1 MAGLPRSPATVASYT
16 LPDPMAT
23 LTQDR
28 KRALRTELE
37 GILGRGG
44 VLSDPDELL
53 TYESDGLTL
62 FRALADY
69 VVFPTSA
76 ESVAA
81 VVKLANRE
89 GLPFVARGAGTGL
102 SGGCL
107 PTEGGIVI
115 SLMRMNRVLEIDY
128 DNQIAVVEPGLVN
141 LHLSWKVGPQGYY
154 YAPDPS
160 SQQACT
166 IGGNIAN
173 NSGGPHTL
181 KYGVTTNHVLGLEVV
196 MPDGEIVWLGGKTRD
211 SQGYDLVGVFVGSE
225 GTFGIATKIV
235 VRILKKPQ
243 AVKTVL
249 AVFDQV
255 DQASTAVSEIIAR
268 GLVPAAVE
276 MIDQLTIGAVEDAF
290 GCGYP
295 RDAAAALLVEL
306 DGLTVGIE
314 TQAERIVAACRESG
328 ARDVR
333 TAKDEAERQLLWK
346 GRKSAFGAYGR
357 VSPAYMVM
365 DGVIPRTRLPYVL
378 RRVNEIVDAHGL
390 RVGNV
395 FHAGDGNLHPN
406 ILYDPR
412 RPGEEARV
420 VAAGA
425 EIMKVCAEVGGSISG
440 EHGIGLE
447 KADFM
452 PFIFSTA
459 DLDLMQRLKH
469 AFNPTGL
476 CNPGKVFPTRKTC
489 GEAGAVAYRPHAIE
503 EQGLAQRF

>member
-1 MAGLPRSPATVASYT
+1 MS
-16 LPDPMAT
+16 T
-23 LTQDR
+23 LTAPH
-28 KRALRTELE
+28 KHALRQELE
-37 GILGRGG
+37 AIVGRGG

-53 TYESDGLTL
+53 VYESDGLTL
-62 FRALADY
+62 FRALADF
-69 VVFPTSA
+69 VVFPTTA
-76 ESVAA
+76 EDVSA
-81 VVKLANRE
+81 VVKLANRKS
-89 GLPFVARGAGTGL
+89 LPFVARGAGTGL

-107 PTEGGIVI
+107 PSEGGIVI
-115 SLMRMNRVLEIDY
+115 SLMRMNRVLEVDY

-141 LHLSWKVGPQGYY
+141 LHLSWAVGPRGYY

-211 SQGYDLVGVFVGSE
+211 THGYDLAGVFVGSE
-225 GTFGIATKIV
+225 GTFGIATKVV
-235 VRILKKPQ
+235 VRILRKPQ

-249 AVFDQV
+249 GVFDRV
-255 DQASTAVSEIIAR
+255 PQASAAVSEIIAR

-276 MIDQLTIGAVEDAF
+276 MIDQLTIQAVEDAF

-306 DGLTVGIE
+306 DGLQAGIE
-314 TQAERIVAACRESG
+314 TQAARIVQACRDAG
-328 ARDVR
+328 AREVR
-333 TAKDEAERQLLWK
+333 TARDEAERALLWK

-365 DGVIPRTRLPYVL
+365 DGVIPRTKLPYVL
-378 RRVNEIVDAHGL
+378 ERVNAIVDAHGL

-412 RPGEEARV
+412 KPGEEARV

-425 EIMKVCAEVGGSISG
+425 EIMKLCADVGGSISG

-452 PFIFSTA
+452 PFIFSAA
-459 DLDLMQRLKH
+459 DLTLMQRLKD
-469 AFNPTGL
+469 AFNPAGL
-476 CNPGKVFPTRKTC
+476 CNPGKVFPTRKSC
-489 GEAGAVAYRPHAIE
+489 VEVGPAAYRPHPIE
-503 EQGLAQRF
+503 EKGLAQRF

>member
-1 MAGLPRSPATVASYT
+1 MAPLAAAQK
-16 LPDPMAT
+16 L
-23 LTQDR
+23 Q
-28 KRALRTELE
+28 LRRELE
-37 GILGRGG
+37 AMLGRGA
-44 VLSDPDELL
+44 VLSDPEELL
-53 TYESDGLTL
+53 VYESDGLTL
-62 FRALADY
+62 FRALADF
-69 VVFPTSA
+69 VVFPASA
-76 ESVAA
+76 EHVSA

-89 GLPFVARGAGTGL
+89 ALPFVARGAGTGL

-107 PTEGGIVI
+107 PAEGGIVI
-115 SLMRMNRVLEIDY
+115 SLMRMNRVLEVDY
-128 DNQIAVVEPGLVN
+128 DNQLAVVEPGLVN
-141 LHLSWKVGPQGYY
+141 LHLSWAVGPRGFY

-196 MPDGEIVWLGGKTRD
+196 MPDGEIVWLGGKTRAAP
-211 SQGYDLVGVFVGSE
+211 GYDLAGVFVGSE

-249 AVFDQV
+249 AAFDEI
-255 DQASTAVSEIIAR
+255 DRASAAVSAIIGR
-268 GLVPAAVE
+268 GLVPAAME
-276 MIDQLTIGAVEDAF
+276 MIDHLTIQAVEDAF
-290 GCGYP
+290 NCGYP
-295 RDAAAALLVEL
+295 RDADAALLIEL
-306 DGLTVGIE
+306 DGLAVGME
-314 TQAERIVAACRESG
+314 VQAERIVEACREAG
-328 ARDVR
+328 AREIR
-333 TAKDEAERQLLWK
+333 TAKTEAERQLLWK

-365 DGVIPRTRLPYVL
+365 DGVIPRTKLPYVL
-378 RRVNEIVDAHGL
+378 SRVNEIVAAHGL

-412 RPGEEARV
+412 KPGEEERV

-447 KADFM
+447 KR
-452 PFIFSTA
+452 S
-459 DLDLMQRLKH
+459 
-469 AFNPTGL
+469 
-476 CNPGKVFPTRKTC
+476 
-489 GEAGAVAYRPHAIE
+489 E
-503 EQGLAQRF
+503 EH

>member
-1 MAGLPRSPATVASYT
+1 MTDA
-16 LPDPMAT
+16 
-23 LTQDR
+23 R
-28 KRALRTELE
+28 KRSLRRELE
-37 GILGRGG
+37 AIVGRDG
-44 VLSDPDELL
+44 VLSDPEELL
-53 TYESDGLTL
+53 VYESDGLTL
-62 FRALADY
+62 FRALADF
-69 VVFPTSA
+69 VVFPRSA
-76 ESVAA
+76 EDVAA
-81 VVKLANRE
+81 IVRLANRE
-89 GLPFVARGAGTGL
+89 ALPFVARGAGTGL

-107 PTEGGIVI
+107 PSEGGVVI
-115 SLMRMNRVLEIDY
+115 SLMRMNRVLEVDY

-141 LHLSWKVGPQGYY
+141 LHLSWAVGPKGFY

-196 MPDGEIVWLGGKTRD
+196 LPDGEIAWLGGRTRD
-211 SQGYDLVGVFVGSE
+211 ALGYDLAGVFVGSE
-225 GTFGIATKIV
+225 GTFGVATKVV
-235 VRILKKPQ
+235 VRILRKPQ

-249 AVFDQV
+249 AVFDEV
-255 DQASTAVSEIIAR
+255 TQASEAVSAVIAR
-268 GLVPAAVE
+268 GLVPAAME
-276 MIDQLTIGAVEDAF
+276 MIDQLTIQAVEDAF

-295 RDAAAALLVEL
+295 RDAAAALLIEV
-306 DGLTVGIE
+306 DGLAAGMESQV
-314 TQAERIVAACRESG
+314 ERIVAACRESG
-328 ARDVR
+328 AREVR
-333 TAKDEAERQLLWK
+333 TARDEAERQLLWK

-378 RRVNEIVDAHGL
+378 NRVNQIVETHGL

-412 RPGEEARV
+412 TPGEEARV

-452 PFIFSTA
+452 PFIFSAA
-459 DLDLMQRLKH
+459 DLEFMRRLKD
-469 AFNPTGL
+469 AFNPGGL
-476 CNPGKVFPTRKTC
+476 CNPGKIFPTKKSC
-489 GEAGAVAYRPHAIE
+489 VEVGPVPYRPHAIE
-503 EQGLAQRF
+503 EKGLAQRF

>member
-1 MAGLPRSPATVASYT
+1 MV
-16 LPDPMAT
+16 T
-23 LTQDR
+23 LTASN
-28 KRALRTELE
+28 KHALRQELE
-37 GILGRGG
+37 AIVGRGG

-53 TYESDGLTL
+53 VYESDGLTL
-62 FRALADY
+62 FRALADF

-76 ESVAA
+76 EHVSAI
-81 VVKLANRE
+81 VKVANRE
-89 GLPFVARGAGTGL
+89 SMPFVARGAGTGL

-107 PTEGGIVI
+107 PSEGGIVI
-115 SLMRMNRVLEIDY
+115 SLMRMNRVIEVDY

-141 LHLSWKVGPQGYY
+141 LHLSWAVGPRGYY

-196 MPDGEIVWLGGKTRD
+196 MPDGEIVWLGGRTRD
-211 SQGYDLVGVFVGSE
+211 ALGYDLAGVFVGSE
-225 GTFGIATKIV
+225 GTFGIATKVV

-249 AVFDQV
+249 AVFDAV
-255 DQASTAVSEIIAR
+255 SKASAAVSEIIGR

-276 MIDQLTIGAVEDAF
+276 MIDQLTIQAVEDAF

-306 DGLTVGIE
+306 DGLRVGIE
-314 TQAERIVAACRESG
+314 TQAERIVQACRDAG
-328 ARDVR
+328 AREVR
-333 TAKDEAERQLLWK
+333 TARDEAERALLWK

-357 VSPAYMVM
+357 ISPAYMVM
-365 DGVIPRTRLPYVL
+365 DGVIPRTKLPYVL
-378 RRVNEIVDAHGL
+378 DRVNEIVAEHGL

-406 ILYDPR
+406 ILYDPS

-425 EIMKVCAEVGGSISG
+425 QIMKLCADVGGSISG

-452 PFIFSTA
+452 PLIFSAA
-459 DLDLMQRLKH
+459 DLALMQRLKN

-476 CNPGKVFPTRKTC
+476 CNPGKVFPTKKSC
-489 GEAGAVAYRPHAIE
+489 VEVGPVAYRPHPIE
-503 EQGLAQRF
+503 EKGLAQRF

>member
-1 MAGLPRSPATVASYT
+1 MASLAAASK
-16 LPDPMAT
+16 P
-23 LTQDR
+23 
-28 KRALRTELE
+28 ALRRELE
-37 GILGRGG
+37 GIVGRGG
-44 VLSDPDELL
+44 VLSEPDELL
-53 TYESDGLTL
+53 VYESDGLTL
-62 FRALADY
+62 FRALADF
-69 VVFPTSA
+69 VVFPTTA
-76 ESVAA
+76 EHVAA
-81 VVKLANRE
+81 VVRLANRE
-89 GLPFVARGAGTGL
+89 RLPFVARGAGTGL

-107 PTEGGIVI
+107 PAEGGIVI
-115 SLMRMNRVLEIDY
+115 SMMRMNRVLEIDY
-128 DNQIAVVEPGLVN
+128 DNQVAVVEPGLVN
-141 LHLSWKVGPQGYY
+141 LHLSWAVGPRGFY

-181 KYGVTTNHVLGLEVV
+181 KYGVTVNHVLGLEVV
-196 MPDGEIVWLGGKTRD
+196 MPEDGSIVWLGGKTRD
-211 SQGYDLVGVFVGSE
+211 ALGYDLAGVFVGSE
-225 GTFGIATKIV
+225 GTFGIATKIA

-243 AVKTVL
+243 AVTTVL
-249 AVFDQV
+249 AVFDQI
-255 DQASTAVSEIIAR
+255 DQASAAVSAIIGR
-268 GLVPAAVE
+268 GLVPAAIE
-276 MIDQLTIGAVEDAF
+276 MIDQLTIQAVEDAF

-295 RDAAAALLVEL
+295 RDAAAALLIEV
-306 DGLTVGIE
+306 DGLRAGMQ

-328 ARDVR
+328 AREVR
-333 TAKDEAERQLLWK
+333 AAADEAERQLLWK

-378 RRVNEIVDAHGL
+378 GRVNEIVAAHGL

-412 RPGEEARV
+412 KPGEEARV
-420 VAAGA
+420 VQAGT

-452 PFIFSTA
+452 PFIFSPV
-459 DLDLMQRLKH
+459 DLAFMQRLKA

-476 CNPGKVFPTRKTC
+476 CNPGKVFPTKKTC
-489 GEAGAVAYRPHAIE
+489 GEAGPVAYRPHAIE
-503 EQGLAQRF
+503 ERGLAQRF

>member
-1 MAGLPRSPATVASYT
+1 
-16 LPDPMAT
+16 MAT
-23 LTQDR
+23 LTADR
-28 KRALRTELE
+28 KSPLRRELE
-37 GILGRGG
+37 GVVGPGG
-44 VLSDPDELL
+44 VLSEPDELL
-53 TYESDGLTL
+53 VYESDGLTL
-62 FRALADY
+62 FRALADF
-69 VVFPTSA
+69 VVFPTSV
-76 ESVAA
+76 EQVSA
-81 VVKLANRE
+81 VVRIAGRE

-107 PTEGGIVI
+107 PAEGGIVL
-115 SLMRMNRVLEIDY
+115 SLMRMNRVLEVDY

-141 LHLSWKVGPQGYY
+141 LHLSWAVGPHGFY

-181 KYGVTTNHVLGLEVV
+181 KYGVTVNHVLGLEVV
-196 MPDGEIVWLGGKTRD
+196 MPDGEIVWLGGRTREAL
-211 SQGYDLVGVFVGSE
+211 GYDLAGVFVGSE
-225 GTFGIATKIV
+225 GTFGIATKII
-235 VRILKKPQ
+235 VRILRKPA

-249 AVFDQV
+249 AVFDQI
-255 DQASTAVSEIIAR
+255 DQASAAVSAVIAR
-268 GLVPAAVE
+268 GLVPAAME
-276 MIDQLTIGAVEDAF
+276 MIDQLTIQAVEDAF

-295 RDAAAALLVEL
+295 RDAAAALLIEI
-306 DGLTVGIE
+306 DGLAAGLD
-314 TQAERIVAACRESG
+314 TQVDRIVAACRESG
-328 ARDVR
+328 AREVR
-333 TAKDEAERQLLWK
+333 AAADEAERQLLWK

-357 VSPAYMVM
+357 ISPAYMVM
-365 DGVIPRTRLPYVL
+365 DGVIPRTRLPHVL
-378 RRVNEIVDAHGL
+378 QRVNEIVAAHGL

-412 RPGEEARV
+412 HPGEEARV

-425 EIMKVCAEVGGSISG
+425 AIMKVCAEVGGSISG

-452 PFIFSTA
+452 PFIFSEA
-459 DLDLMQRLKH
+459 DLAFMQRLKL

-476 CNPGKVFPTRKTC
+476 CNPGKVFPTRKSC
-489 GEAGAVAYRPHAIE
+489 GEAGAVAYRPHPIE
-503 EQGLAQRF
+503 ERGLAQRF

>member
-1 MAGLPRSPATVASYT
+1 MSTLSP
-16 LPDPMAT
+16 
-23 LTQDR
+23 QR
-28 KRALRTELE
+28 KSALRRELE
-37 GILGRGG
+37 TIVGAGG

-53 TYESDGLTL
+53 VYESDGLTL
-62 FRALADY
+62 FRALADF
-69 VVFPTSA
+69 VVFPRSA
-76 ESVAA
+76 DEVSAA
-81 VVKLANRE
+81 VKLANRE
-89 GLPFVARGAGTGL
+89 RVPFVARGAGTGL

-107 PTEGGIVI
+107 PAEGGLVL
-115 SLMRMNRVLEIDY
+115 SLMRMNRVLEVDY
-128 DNQIAVVEPGLVN
+128 DNHVAVVEPGLVN
-141 LHLSWKVGPQGYY
+141 LHLSWAVGPRGYY

-196 MPDGEIVWLGGKTRD
+196 MPDGEIVWLGGRTRD
-211 SQGYDLVGVFVGSE
+211 VVGYDLAGIFVGSE

-235 VRILKKPQ
+235 VRILRKPQ

-249 AVFDQV
+249 AVFDRV
-255 DQASTAVSEIIAR
+255 DDASAAVSSIIAR

-276 MIDQLTIGAVEDAF
+276 MIDQLTIQAVEDAF

-295 RDAAAALLVEL
+295 RDAAAALLIEL
-306 DGLTVGIE
+306 DGLAVGMPA
-314 TQAERIVAACRESG
+314 QAERIVAACRDSG
-328 ARDVR
+328 AREVR
-333 TAKDEAERQLLWK
+333 TAADEAERQLLWK

-378 RRVNEIVDAHGL
+378 GRVNEIVAAHGL

-420 VAAGA
+420 VEAGA
-425 EIMKVCAEVGGSISG
+425 QIMKVCAEVGGSISG

-447 KADFM
+447 KSDFM
-452 PFIFSTA
+452 PFIFSAA
-459 DLDLMQRLKH
+459 DLAFMQKVKT

-476 CNPGKVFPTRKTC
+476 CNPGKVFPTRKSC
-489 GEAGAVAYRPHAIE
+489 VEAGPVAYRPHAIE
-503 EQGLAQRF
+503 AQGLAQRF